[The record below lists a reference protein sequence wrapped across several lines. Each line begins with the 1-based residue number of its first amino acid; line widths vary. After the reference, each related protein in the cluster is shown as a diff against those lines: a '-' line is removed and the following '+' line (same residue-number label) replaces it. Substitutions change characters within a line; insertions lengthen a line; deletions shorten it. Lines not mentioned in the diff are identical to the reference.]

1 MGSVTLR
8 AGVVERENAE
18 IGVLITLE
26 KPTRP
31 TLTEATEGGHCD
43 SPTFGRFP
51 RIQVLAVEELLQG
64 RGIECPRAMS
74 ATLKK
79 APKAE
84 RGNRHKQIPL
94 RGP

>member
-1 MGSVTLR
+1 MGSVRLH

-31 TLTEATEGGHCD
+31 TLTEATEGGYYD

-51 RIQVLAVEELLQG
+51 RLQVLTVEELLEG
-64 RGIECPRAMS
+64 KGIEYPRAMS
-74 ATLKK
+74 ATFKK
-79 APKAE
+79 APRA
-84 RGNRHKQIPL
+84 KQRP
-94 RGP
+94 RTSTPDVFQH